1 MPIVGGEGNMN
12 DGCGIATYGV
22 DYKAIVERAAYMAY
36 DIITGKKLPK
46 EIPFENPDSFELSI
60 NEKIAEEIGFTIPQ
74 AVKDLLK

>member
-1 MPIVGGEGNMN
+1 
-12 DGCGIATYGV
+12 
-22 DYKAIVERAAYMAY
+22 MAY